1 MKIINSSFQE
11 CEDTNN
17 TFNNTYNQVIGFLKE
32 KIHDEQLLGQIISN
46 CNHSI
51 IQLTDGNFYT
61 ILGHDGNFKS
71 YKYSDSAAAFKTNM
85 AVKINEKE
93 IYIIPG
99 IALRPKYNKHQ
110 LIHEL
115 LHVISSTQ
123 HNYYNEAGI
132 AYTKTGTKIDYYD
145 KNLNNYNM
153 TDNPS
158 SDGLNEGITE
168 LLASMIT
175 NEYTGNYPG
184 YVAVASLLISCN
196 DLLLTAYF
204 SSDTKNLESF
214 YDDLEAKQS
223 VITRKDLC
231 SLDSKK
237 LSDDELI
244 KLIVGALKYNDAYN
258 NKIDITE
265 IANYLDKFYMLDS
278 GSWMDL
284 IQDSVDKYEES
295 DTNTPRS
302 R

>member
-1 MKIINSSFQE
+1 MKIINNYFQDYQ
-11 CEDTNN
+11 DTNN
-17 TFNNTYNQVIGFLKE
+17 EFADIYNQVIEYLKSR
-32 KIHDEQLLGQIISN
+32 INDEQLLSQIINN
-46 CNHSI
+46 CDHSI
-51 IQLTDGNFYT
+51 IQLTDGDSYT
-61 ILGHDGNFKS
+61 ILAHDGSFKS
-71 YKYSDSAAAFKTNM
+71 FKYRDSAAAFKTNM
-85 AVKINEKE
+85 AVKNNENE
-93 IYIIPG
+93 ISIIPG
-99 IALRPKYNKHQ
+99 IALRPNYNKHQ
-110 LIHEL
+110 LVHEL

-123 HNYYNEAGI
+123 HNYYNELGI

-153 TDNPS
+153 ADNPS

-168 LLASMIT
+168 FLASLIT

-184 YVAVASLLISCN
+184 YVAVARLLLSCN
-196 DLLLTAYF
+196 DQLLTAYF
-204 SSDTKNLESF
+204 SSDTKTLESF

-223 VITRKDLC
+223 VITRENLC

-295 DTNTPRS
+295 DTITPRS